1 MLCRVADSLFWMSR
15 YIERA
20 EDTARLVDVNL
31 QLLLE
36 LDRHGD
42 DSISAHWQGILESLG
57 DLALYHQH
65 CDEIT
70 TEAVT
75 EFLTFSKGNPSSVL
89 SCILA
94 ARENARM
101 IRDQISSEMWEVINR
116 LYLFLR
122 SQNAEQ
128 VLHSSTSEFFQHI
141 KETSHLFRGVT
152 DGTFPRRVGYEFIK
166 AGCYLERADKTA
178 RIVNS
183 KQSLKEA
190 ASTPSG
196 GAHDVIQW
204 VAILRSCTAL
214 EAYHRIYVGDVDPRH
229 VVDFL
234 IHSRHFP
241 RSLIFCLSE
250 LQLAI
255 HAISK
260 CPVSLYSNEG
270 ERLCGKLISDILYTS
285 VDEILSTG
293 LHAYLGK
300 VTGEISKI
308 TTELSERYMYF
319 PITDPALAA
328 EKERVE
334 APSGREADDAGARE
348 QQQG

>member
-20 EDTARLVDVNL
+20 ENTARLVDVNL

-36 LDRHGD
+36 LDL
-42 DSISAHWQGILESLG
+42 SETEIAAHWTSILESL
-57 DLALYHQH
+57 DDKALYDQQW
-65 CDEIT
+65 DAIT
-70 TEAVT
+70 TPSIT
-75 EFLTFSKGNPSSVL
+75 EFLTFSRDNPSSVI
-89 SCILA
+89 SCVLA

-101 IRDQISSEMWEVINR
+101 IRDQISTEMWEVINR

-122 SQNAEQ
+122 SQDAGQ
-128 VLHSSTSEFFQHI
+128 ILRSGTSEFFQQV
-141 KETSHLFRGVT
+141 KESSHLFRGVT

-178 RIVNS
+178 RIVNA
-183 KQSLKEA
+183 KQYLKDNIE
-190 ASTPSG
+190 TPRG
-196 GAHDVIQW
+196 GAQDVIQW

-214 EAYHRIYVGDVDPRH
+214 EAYHRIYVGDVRPSH

-241 RSLIFCLSE
+241 RSILFCLSE

-260 CPVSLYSNEG
+260 CPVSLYSNEA
-270 ERLCGKLISDILYTS
+270 ERLCGRLISDILYSS
-285 VDEILSTG
+285 VEEIVESG
-293 LHAYLGK
+293 LHDYLSK
-300 VTGEISKI
+300 VVSEVSNITLEISNQYMFFPVIDPAKEATGEAQ
-308 TTELSERYMYF
+308 TQTQTQLS
-319 PITDPALAA
+319 
-328 EKERVE
+328 
-334 APSGREADDAGARE
+334 
-348 QQQG
+348 